1 MWLTDVFGALVTTAL
16 FLAAIWRLFA
26 STLCAMC
33 YRRLVQAMVQGSGY
47 RVCYKG
53 VVGTDYATTEKGGER
68 CKCERATC
76 HFFFDLV
83 VVGVVEVEFSGSG
96 VRVVVILRA
105 VVFGVVRAEEVSG
118 ADCLVVIVLAVLV
131 GEMVVVD
138 DFH

>member
-1 MWLTDVFGALVTTAL
+1 MYLVRLLPLLFFLPRFGVYLQARYVQCVTGGWYKL
-16 FLAAIWRLFA
+16 W
-26 STLCAMC
+26 
-33 YRRLVQAMVQGSGY
+33 
-47 RVCYKG
+47 YKG
-53 VVGTDYATTEKGGER
+53 VGTEYATKEWWVQTMLPTEKGGER